1 MKKMILLV
9 TFIIGFSLGGKN
21 IALGGE
27 LIDKNNWQKVKDT
40 FPMIRMLEDVKK
52 GIYTVNVVPTRPMKA
67 PKYFDELT
75 RKNAGLAKLTPAGH
89 LPNALYKGGIPFP
102 SIDPKDPQAG
112 TKLMWNYFWRYQG
125 DDYIGEYD
133 RFCFDKLG
141 RRVDAGVVVS
151 IMRAVGRGIVPPTP
165 SIPGDEELEIF
176 WMTINTYPRDASGT
190 VTLALRPNDPDKY
203 DTMWRFFP
211 SVRRVRRLPSTERYA
226 AMPPTDY
233 ILDDT
238 LGFSGKV
245 THFTHKLM
253 GEKKVL
259 VPAHLPPSPYKL
271 KMRPGYPFPVDL
283 DWELRDSW
291 VVEQVARPDI
301 YPKYAY
307 GKRVFTIDK
316 ENFGIN
322 SIIIYDRK
330 GEYWKDTVFTYSE
343 AMTKAGET
351 VVSAYGNAGFHD
363 FQSSHST
370 VSQTGSPPSH
380 DSGLSRE
387 DFGIDK
393 LLEVSRMGRIRAK

>member
-9 TFIIGFSLGGKN
+9 TIIIGFSLGGKDV
-21 IALGGE
+21 ALGGE

-190 VTLALRPNDPDKY
+190 VTLARRPNDPDKY